1 MSIYWRSCAW
11 CARNSWGENA
21 ADFERFCFLVGET
34 REWEAGCRRRCLLHR
49 FGKTMSWNTYCT
61 IIFTRRVS
69 LFIVVSFHHVQ
80 TRAMNKDLTENQQK
94 NYSAHRSRWWSV
106 KLVTQPQLVPI
117 RLRHSSLNWCHRYVI
132 RPSNRQWPFFL
143 RSINRGLESDKIH
156 TPQFLFKQSEMAS
169 IVFIFH
175 FFFFALSNKK
185 NWQFS
190 LCHDYLTTHVEPSNC
205 L

>member
-21 ADFERFCFLVGET
+21 VDFERFCFLVGET

-69 LFIVVSFHHVQ
+69 LFIVVSFRHVKKWA
-80 TRAMNKDLTENQQK
+80 TNKDLTENQQK
-94 NYSAHRSRWWSV
+94 NYRAHRSRWWSV

-117 RLRHSSLNWCHRYVI
+117 RLRHSSLNWCHRHVI
-132 RPSNRQWPFFL
+132 RPSNRQWPFFCA
-143 RSINRGLESDKIH
+143 RSIEDLRVIKYTRLNSYSNNLKW
-156 TPQFLFKQSEMAS
+156 PQLFLF
-169 IVFIFH
+169 FI
-175 FFFFALSNKK
+175 FFFAFSNKK

-190 LCHDYLTTHVEPSNC
+190 VCHDYLTTHVEPSNC